1 MAALFEMSLESETL
15 TKVELLEITGSSRR
29 LDQIA
34 WLDAQAWQYVKT
46 KAGDPIVGRL
56 YARLKLAGINATT
69 MSSADVR
76 GPDMSKIR

>member
-15 TKVELLEITGSSRR
+15 TKLELAEITGSARR

-46 KAGDPIVGRL
+46 KAGEPIVGRL
-56 YARLKLAGINATT
+56 YARLKLAGINASV
-69 MSSADVR
+69 MSSVDVR
-76 GPDMSKIR
+76 GPDMSKVK